1 MRVSLINIGIIVA
14 TLLAVLGITL
24 LVMRIARWR
33 RDVALRRHGV
43 PQLVMPLE
51 GSVGAPRPVLPREDI
66 GLGQRTVHQMPSD
79 APRRTP
85 ASTAAATG
93 LDDEDTPV
101 AHERVDTGPFR
112 AGEVRAGLPSAH
124 LVAGSQVRFFRA
136 EEGTLEFLP
145 GHLEVV
151 GGDDIGQEIH
161 FARQVGET
169 DATITFGRSEGA
181 PLRHV
186 QLLDPT
192 VSRQHAVLTYTAPT
206 WSLTNLSTTNPV
218 VVNESALDEG
228 SATLLVNGDRIEM
241 GAVVFVFHAR

>member
-1 MRVSLINIGIIVA
+1 MRVSLVNIGIIVA

-43 PQLVMPLE
+43 PQLVMPME
-51 GSVGAPRPVLPREDI
+51 GSVAAPRPVLPREDI
-66 GLGQRTVHQMPSD
+66 GLGQRTVHQMPGNPS
-79 APRRTP
+79 RRTP
-85 ASTAAATG
+85 SSGTAVSD
-93 LDDEDTPV
+93 LDVEITPE
-101 AHERVDTGPFR
+101 AHERIDTGPFR
-112 AGEVRAGLPSAH
+112 AGAVRAGLPSAH

-161 FARQVGET
+161 FARQVGEVE
-169 DATITFGRSEGA
+169 ATITFGRSEGA

-192 VSRQHAVLTYTAPT
+192 VSRQHARLDYVAPT

-218 VVNESALDEG
+218 VVNEAALGEG
-228 SATLLVNGDRIEM
+228 ATTLLVNGDRIEM
-241 GAVVFVFHAR
+241 GAVAFVFHAR